1 MDVRVGL
8 LSCNTDRKDASS
20 IRGVMVKNMKLWQS
34 ERRNV
39 YLSLRSELGFEEQA
53 RYVDCCASEVCR
65 LQIRIG
71 IEEHRGM

>member
-39 YLSLRSELGFEEQA
+39 YLSLRSELGQWGDQPWA
-53 RYVDCCASEVCR
+53 AVIIKADV
-65 LQIRIG
+65 
-71 IEEHRGM
+71 